1 MRCQQWKHGD
11 GFTNNFFFA
20 APSTM
25 TLEIPPNPGTATHNW
40 SPQNT
45 QWPATVPDGMEEKH
59 ARGGP
64 AEGVGDERDG
74 VQQLPTLDLHRR
86 QLSNEETN
94 IQQFFF
100 SNIQTV
106 FWSRELELNF
116 NKTLQHFKHFIALIN
131 INSNFSLIS
140 NWAD

>member
-1 MRCQQWKHGD
+1 
-11 GFTNNFFFA
+11 
-20 APSTM
+20 M

-45 QWPATVPDGMEEKH
+45 QWPATAPDGMEEKH
-59 ARGGP
+59 ERGGP

-94 IQQFFF
+94 RQQFFF
-100 SNIQTV
+100 QT
-106 FWSRELELNF
+106 
-116 NKTLQHFKHFIALIN
+116 FKKYFGAANL
-131 INSNFSLIS
+131 S
-140 NWAD
+140 